1 MNAFNPVA
9 TLASAYHCVDGSTV
23 RFTMQVIEPISE
35 YEIDV
40 ENEPNYHNHLNE
52 VSMRPKASKA

>member
-1 MNAFNPVA
+1 MHALNPVA
-9 TLASAYHCVDGSTV
+9 TLASAYHSVDGSTV

-40 ENEPNYHNHLNE
+40 ENEPNYHNHE
-52 VSMRPKASKA
+52 YRDH